1 MNIQFTDEEL
11 YQLFLVV
18 DSRRREMAAA
28 DETPWRDAIDALR
41 EKLLPAYRARHA
53 RKPVETS

>member
-18 DSRRREMAAA
+18 DSRRRTLT
-28 DETPWRDAIDALR
+28 DKTPWRDAIDALR
-41 EKLLPAYRARHA
+41 EKLLPVYQARHQ
-53 RKPVETS
+53 P